1 MTKHT
6 PGPWRCVDTSYHAHD
21 YRLLRSDGLPMPVN
35 AMGANDHSEQRA
47 NARLIAAA
55 PELLEALKAIAN
67 MRPRTMRSGGI
78 DPHDMRNAQLLALN
92 AIRKAEEGA

>member
-21 YRLLRSDGLPMPVN
+21 YRLLRPDGLPLPVK
-35 AMGANDHSEQRA
+35 AEANDHSEQRA
-47 NARLIAAA
+47 NARLIAAS
-55 PELLEALKAIAN
+55 PELLEALKEIAADLEC
-67 MRPRTMRSGGI
+67 MLT
-78 DPHDMRNAQLLALN
+78 DKQLTTARA